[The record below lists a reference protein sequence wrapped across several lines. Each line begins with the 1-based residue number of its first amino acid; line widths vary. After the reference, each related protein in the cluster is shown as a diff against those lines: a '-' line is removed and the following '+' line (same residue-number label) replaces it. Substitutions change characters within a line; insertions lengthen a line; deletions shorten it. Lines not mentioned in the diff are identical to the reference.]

1 MFITLLEEMSERS
14 GHCNEIRSWKFYEGR
29 RVSGVYQKLL
39 KSAESIGILTS
50 NPRADIDKINGDN
63 PK

>member
-1 MFITLLEEMSERS
+1 MKSKTE
-14 GHCNEIRSWKFYEGR
+14 FYEMQ

-39 KSAESIGILTS
+39 KSGESIEILTS
-50 NPRADIDKINGDN
+50 HADIDKINDDN